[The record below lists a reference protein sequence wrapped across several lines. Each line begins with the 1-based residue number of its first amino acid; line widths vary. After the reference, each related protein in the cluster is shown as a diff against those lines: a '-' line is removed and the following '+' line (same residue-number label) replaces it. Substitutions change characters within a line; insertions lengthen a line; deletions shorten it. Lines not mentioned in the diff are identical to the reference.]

1 MGIHV
6 HNDNNRNRK
15 MLEGRKPVQAKHLRN
30 IHSISRKNAR
40 EGEWVEM
47 ASKTADLTEIQNEM
61 LQFFQ

>member
-1 MGIHV
+1 
-6 HNDNNRNRK
+6 

-30 IHSISRKNAR
+30 VYSISRKNAR
-40 EGEWVEM
+40 EGEWIEM